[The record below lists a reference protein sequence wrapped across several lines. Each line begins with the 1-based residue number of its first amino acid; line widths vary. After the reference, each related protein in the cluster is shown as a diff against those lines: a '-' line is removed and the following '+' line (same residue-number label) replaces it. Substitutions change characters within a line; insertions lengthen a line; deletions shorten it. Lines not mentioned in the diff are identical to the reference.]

1 MRNESK
7 PLLSEF
13 ARVSYDMILHCISL
27 LDVLLRS
34 SRIGSEAVYN
44 GVLSSGVASA
54 LSDMNIFKTLS
65 RVRMYECQYGRY
77 DVTVRYLR
85 LLEHLLRHMR
95 KSVLCLDISRAL
107 KELDKDGD
115 GSISSQELK
124 EGLVRMGLMISDDA
138 LRRLVARFDR
148 DGDGSIDY
156 GELIR
161 FIQKRTSS
169 SSTSSGKKKNTMRS
183 SAQIARDRWQNAK
196 TNAFMDTEETD
207 RLVEDELDS
216 FLQQIT
222 KRSTICAER
231 HEELVQ
237 GTSEYV
243 IDMMTKVGIWRYQ
256 DRVQRWQITRRS
268 MRVLHLL
275 VLCQPLRDASVFA
288 KTQEQST
295 LSTFGAIIESF
306 AEHPGLRKSLVE
318 STFAL
323 ATSAFSSKP
332 RTVRGQ
338 VSFGHERTMHLPV
351 NFDEGMRNSSSSIER
366 KELESMSAE
375 GLKLILALL
384 RLDDE
389 TTAHC
394 NWPQSCRASL
404 LLEPKCR
411 WITALASY
419 VNYNVEET
427 DCNARD
433 LIPVSSGSSSSSSS
447 VRLSSFEFVERIIT
461 REPNQH
467 THTHTHTGTCRTDLT
482 CDV

>member
-1 MRNESK
+1 MHENTSFHEKREQT
-7 PLLSEF
+7 LLSEF

-169 SSTSSGKKKNTMRS
+169 SSSSGKKKNTMRS

-196 TNAFMDTEETD
+196 TNAFMDMEETD
-207 RLVEDELDS
+207 RLVEDELDN

-222 KRSTICAER
+222 KRSTMC
-231 HEELVQ
+231 
-237 GTSEYV
+237 
-243 IDMMTKVGIWRYQ
+243 
-256 DRVQRWQITRRS
+256 
-268 MRVLHLL
+268 
-275 VLCQPLRDASVFA
+275 
-288 KTQEQST
+288 
-295 LSTFGAIIESF
+295 
-306 AEHPGLRKSLVE
+306 
-318 STFAL
+318 
-323 ATSAFSSKP
+323 
-332 RTVRGQ
+332 VRND
-338 VSFGHERTMHLPV
+338 T
-351 NFDEGMRNSSSSIER
+351 RNSFR
-366 KELESMSAE
+366 
-375 GLKLILALL
+375 
-384 RLDDE
+384 
-389 TTAHC
+389 
-394 NWPQSCRASL
+394 
-404 LLEPKCR
+404 
-411 WITALASY
+411 
-419 VNYNVEET
+419 
-427 DCNARD
+427 
-433 LIPVSSGSSSSSSS
+433 
-447 VRLSSFEFVERIIT
+447 VRLSM
-461 REPNQH
+461 
-467 THTHTHTGTCRTDLT
+467 
-482 CDV
+482 